1 MPQTTQNYANH
12 VRYHAP
18 YHFFLTPVLTIYL
31 GWTIAKL
38 GKAPTWDN
46 LFSLLI
52 AISLIVL
59 MALIRIY
66 ALRVQDRIIR
76 LEERLRYQ
84 QVLTPE
90 LAAKASQMPTRF
102 IVALRFASDQ
112 ELPGL
117 VQRVLA
123 GEFTK
128 GAEAKRAIQ
137 SWRAD
142 YLRV

>member
-1 MPQTTQNYANH
+1 MSETTQTYANH

-18 YHFFLTPVLTIYL
+18 YHFFLIPVLTINL
-31 GWTIAKL
+31 GWVIAKL
-38 GKAPTWDN
+38 AKQPSWDN
-46 LFSLLI
+46 VVSLLV
-52 AISLIVL
+52 AA
-59 MALIRIY
+59 ALLVFMGLVRSY
-66 ALRVQDRIIR
+66 SLRVQDRVIR

-84 QVLTPE
+84 RVLTPE

-102 IVALRFASDQ
+102 IVALRFASDH
-112 ELPGL
+112 ELPAL